1 MSGTVCSKFGK
12 GEIGGIGDH
21 LRNHVHLTNCI
32 HLKNHMHMRHTVG
45 AHRNCVRD
53 LIALER
59 SQSLRDFST
68 SPLPRHSPPAVDPLV
83 KKGRRSLGGERGRE
97 GRRLLQSSMPIASLA
112 TSKVGVK
119 EVFGEDN
126 GEIDFNELSRMNGGR
141 GSRRNEEERMSKKT
155 HESDFLSG
163 SERPLLNGYDLVLIK
178 DLVSREVE
186 PQDKKI
192 SYKRNHGQKVHCE
205 QLKELS
211 GFWEDAESCHIYP
224 HERRLP
230 EEKTTEEVE
239 AKFRRYCS
247 GLSRLKRHKLK
258 GVGRAQSSTGG
269 RNIRANNELSVASN
283 SLPPHSACQNFYIEG
298 GEQEDTEP
306 EVTLAPKNGCGV
318 PWNWSRIQDGGKTFL
333 DFAGR
338 NLSRGLSDSKFRE
351 GKVPNARGLRIVS
364 DKPVA
369 SDHWRSYQ
377 DSDSDELPL
386 LIEPSVSQESTDNAA
401 HTCENLGELRI
412 FASHSLEHSRDYNS
426 SSKVRMSNRQNSRGH
441 SNSRH
446 LSLTQKYMPK
456 TFKDLVGQKLV
467 VQALSNAVVSKKIGL
482 LYVFYGPHG
491 TGKTSCAHIFA
502 KALNCHSAEHPK
514 PCGSCNSCI
523 GHEMGKNQ
531 NVQEVG
537 PVDNFDFNSIMD
549 LLESMN
555 MSQFPSQHRVLII
568 DDCDSLPPDSWRAI
582 SKVID
587 IAPQRVVFILV
598 STSLDNLP
606 HIIISRCQK
615 FFFPKLK
622 SVDMIHTL
630 QRITVNE
637 DLEIDKDALKLIA
650 SQSDGSLSNAEMILD
665 QLGLIGRRI
674 SVPLVQELV
683 GLISDEKLV
692 DLLDLALSADTVNT
706 VKSLREIVEA
716 GVEPLA
722 LMSQLATVIS
732 DILAG
737 SYVFS
742 NGRLRRKFFRKQM
755 LSKEVLEKL
764 RQALK
769 TLSEAERQLRVSSDR
784 LTWLTAVLLQLAPDH
799 QYALPNTSTDPSFSQ
814 SPMVINYTGE
824 KDVPRKH
831 NGGQAEMP
839 NNKRDSTT
847 RIENLNTDHVDDSYV
862 KNNYI
867 SRKKHVMVLQTSVS
881 SPDITRA
888 SEGYP
893 GHGYKELKEIW
904 FKVLEKMQSNTVK
917 KFMRQEG
924 KLISIRFGAVSSVH
938 LIFSSQANKSKA
950 ENFRG
955 HILQAFASVLGS
967 PLTIEISCEPRKDMR
982 VEAQVPHVP
991 TTSESGSAQFITKP
1005 DSSTDNRKSK
1015 TRSENYMRNL
1025 SKDIVKEVGSSSQAT
1040 RFHSVSLQMSESEI
1054 VKIEASE
1061 ECGCC
1066 EHADSVTKLEERDRE
1081 SWLEKAASFHQQPIL
1096 VPLLEK
1102 GKFGEQSKSQ
1112 SIVRRKV
1119 SLADII
1125 KQARGYTLKSFWSRP
1140 KVISI
1145 AKKLEQDNLRLESRS
1160 RSLLCWKVFMIP
1172 GGKLPHLRFRARK
1185 PRSLLK
1191 LIPCARYLCA
1201 SSPR

>member
-523 GHEMGKNQ
+523 GHEMGC
-531 NVQEVG
+531 
-537 PVDNFDFNSIMD
+537 S
-549 LLESMN
+549 LLMIVILCLLIPGE
-555 MSQFPSQHRVLII
+555 PSQ
-568 DDCDSLPPDSWRAI
+568 
-582 SKVID
+582 
-587 IAPQRVVFILV
+587 
-598 STSLDNLP
+598 
-606 HIIISRCQK
+606 RCQK